1 MPMLN
6 KLRNLVPSSKTR
18 DVLYTAGGMGALLLG
33 RKLLSVG
40 MFTKGALG
48 LEQAWR
54 EAHPDFDGDLAARW
68 EEAIS
73 FYEQTHADPI
83 NRKLHVIGIPMIL
96 GGTVG
101 LLVFKP
107 FRPPWFMAATSFT
120 AGWALN
126 IVGHAA
132 FEKNAPAFS
141 NDPLSFIAGPVWDF
155 KYGGNKRPGR
165 EKEQR
170 IDAEP
175 KTPDEVISGDPAA
188 HGEVNVKDQA
198 AAA

>member
-1 MPMLN
+1 MLN

-101 LLVFKP
+101 RLGTEHR
-107 FRPPWFMAATSFT
+107 RPRGLREECASFQRRP
-120 AGWALN
+120 AVVHRGPG
-126 IVGHAA
+126 VGLQVRRQQT
-132 FEKNAPAFS
+132 P
-141 NDPLSFIAGPVWDF
+141 
-155 KYGGNKRPGR
+155 RPGKR
-165 EKEQR
+165 
-170 IDAEP
+170 
-175 KTPDEVISGDPAA
+175 AA
-188 HGEVNVKDQA
+188 DRR
-198 AAA
+198 

>member
-1 MPMLN
+1 MLN

-33 RKLLSVG
+33 RKLVGLG
-40 MFTKGALG
+40 MFTKGAMG

-54 EAHPDFDGDLAARW
+54 EAHPDFDGGLAERW

-73 FYEQTHADPI
+73 FYEDTHSDAT
-83 NRKLHVIGIPMIL
+83 NRKLHVVGIPMIL
-96 GGTVG
+96 GGAAG
-101 LLVFKP
+101 LLLLKP
-107 FRPPWFMAATSFT
+107 YRPPWFVAATSFT

-126 IVGHAA
+126 IIGHAA

-141 NDPLSFIAGPVWDF
+141 DDPLSFIAGPVWDF
-155 KYGGNKRPGR
+155 KYGGKAREGR
-165 EKEQR
+165 RDKEQR
-170 IDAEP
+170 VDSEP
-175 KTPDEVISGDPAA
+175 KAPDEVIAGDPRADE
-188 HGEVNVKDQA
+188 EVNVKDRA